1 METEEGGRV
10 KRGEGG
16 GEAGS
21 FGRPA
26 GLEGAGTGELP
37 GGAEEVVPISGSG
50 WGGPGRGVE
59 MPQRELVPQF
69 RVFRVPD
76 SNTWGLQPLDSGT
89 QIRF

>member
-1 METEEGGRV
+1 MRAAS
-10 KRGEGG
+10 
-16 GEAGS
+16 AG
-21 FGRPA
+21 PA

-76 SNTWGLQPLDSGT
+76 SNTWGLQPLGSGT